1 MIKNMTKKNKKVYVA
16 MSADLLHHGHI
27 NILAYAASLGDVVV
41 GLLTDKAIAT
51 YKRLPF
57 LTYDQRHQVME
68 NMKGVVRIIPQ
79 DTMDYDENLRKEK
92 PDFVI
97 HGDDWKTGI
106 QKPFRDKAL
115 KIIKEWGGELIE
127 LPYTNDVS
135 SSLIDQQIKS
145 IGTTPNTR
153 MQVLRRL
160 LDVRP
165 LLRGLEVHNGIS
177 GLIAENAFHE
187 DLNGRHEFDFVWSSS
202 LTDST
207 SKGKPD
213 IEAVD
218 MTSRLSGVN
227 DIFEVTTKPMI
238 FDADTGGKPEHF
250 VFSVKSLERIGVSAV
265 IIEDKI
271 GLKKNSLFGNEV
283 KQEQDDPR
291 QFAEKIK
298 MGKQAQVTD
307 DFMIISRIE
316 SLILEK
322 PLSDALE
329 RAEIYADAGV
339 DSIMIHSKEKE
350 PDEILEFCKE
360 YDRLKI
366 DLPLVVVP
374 TSYNSVTEKTLEDH
388 GVNIVIYA
396 NHMLRAAY
404 PAMLNTA
411 HSILENKRSKEAEK
425 YCMPIKEILE
435 LVPGTK

>member
-1 MIKNMTKKNKKVYVA
+1 MTKNNKKVYVA

-27 NILAYAASLGDVVV
+27 NILSHAASLGEIVI
-41 GLLTDKAIAT
+41 GLLTDKAIST

-57 LTYDQRHQVME
+57 LSYEERHQVLF
-68 NMKGVVRIIPQ
+68 NMKGVVKIIPQ
-79 DTMDYDENLRKEK
+79 HNMDYEDNLRKEK
-92 PDFVI
+92 PDFVV

-106 QKPFRDKAL
+106 QKPYRDKV
-115 KIIKEWGGELIE
+115 INTIKEWGGELIE
-127 LPYTNDVS
+127 IPYTDDVS
-135 SSLIDQQIKS
+135 STSIDQQIKS
-145 IGTTPNTR
+145 IGTTPNNR
-153 MQVLRRL
+153 MQLIRRL
-160 LDVRP
+160 LEAKP
-165 LLRGLEVHNGIS
+165 ILRGLEVHNGIS
-177 GLIAENAFHE
+177 ALIAENVYHE
-187 DLNGRHEFDFVWSSS
+187 DKKGRHEFDFVWSSS

-218 MTSRLSGVN
+218 MTSRLNGVN

-283 KQEQDDPR
+283 KQEQDEPKE
-291 QFAEKIK
+291 FAEKIK
-298 MGKQAQVTD
+298 SGKKAQVTD
-307 DFMIISRIE
+307 DFMIVSRIE

-322 PLSDALE
+322 PLSDALD

-339 DSIMIHSKEKE
+339 DSIMIHSKEKK
-350 PDEILEFCKE
+350 PDEILEFCVE
-360 YDRLKI
+360 YNRLGI
-366 DLPLVVVP
+366 GLPLVVVP
-374 TSYNSVTEKTLEDH
+374 TSYNSVSEDVLLDH

-411 HSILENKRSKEAEK
+411 QSILENKRSKEAEQ

>member
-1 MIKNMTKKNKKVYVA
+1 MTNKNKRVYVA

-27 NILAYAASLGDVVV
+27 NILSHAASLGEVVI

-57 LTYDQRHQVME
+57 LSYDQRYQILL
-68 NMKGVVRIIPQ
+68 NMKGVIEIIPQ
-79 DTMDYDENLRKEK
+79 DSMDYEENLKKVK
-92 PDFVI
+92 PDFVV

-106 QKPFRDKAL
+106 QKPYRDKV
-115 KIIKEWGGELIE
+115 ISTIKEWGGELIE

-145 IGTTPNTR
+145 IGTTPNNR
-153 MQVLRRL
+153 MQSLKRL
-160 LDVRP
+160 LYARP

-177 GLIAENAFHE
+177 GLIAENVYHE
-187 DLNGRHEFDFVWSSS
+187 DSEGRHEFDFVWSSS

-218 MTSRLSGVN
+218 MTSRLNGVN

-238 FDADTGGKPEHF
+238 FDADTGGKLEHF
-250 VFSVKSLERIGVSAV
+250 IFSVKSLERIGVSAV

-283 KQEQDDPR
+283 KQEQDDPED
-291 QFAEKIK
+291 FALKIK
-298 MGKQAQVTD
+298 AGKQAQVTE
-307 DFMIISRIE
+307 DFMIIARIE

-322 PLSDALE
+322 PLSDALN
-329 RAEIYADAGV
+329 RAQIYADAGV

-350 PDEILEFCKE
+350 PDEILEFCRE
-360 YDRLKI
+360 YERLSI
-366 DLPLVVVP
+366 GLPLVVVP
-374 TSYNSVTEKTLEDH
+374 TSYNSVTENILENH

-404 PAMLNTA
+404 PAMKNTA
-411 HSILENKRSKEAEK
+411 QSILENKRSKEAEQF
-425 YCMPIKEILE
+425 CMPIKEILE

>member
-1 MIKNMTKKNKKVYVA
+1 MTNKNKRVYVA

-27 NILAYAASLGDVVV
+27 NILSHAASLGEVVI

-57 LTYDQRHQVME
+57 LSYDQRYQILL
-68 NMKGVVRIIPQ
+68 NMKGVIEIIPQ
-79 DTMDYDENLRKEK
+79 DSMDYEENLKKVK
-92 PDFVI
+92 PDFVV

-106 QKPFRDKAL
+106 QKPYRDKV
-115 KIIKEWGGELIE
+115 ISTIKEWGGELIE

-145 IGTTPNTR
+145 IGTTPNNR
-153 MQVLRRL
+153 MQSLKRL
-160 LDVRP
+160 LYARP

-177 GLIAENAFHE
+177 GLIAENVYHE
-187 DLNGRHEFDFVWSSS
+187 DSEGRHEFDFVWSSS

-218 MTSRLSGVN
+218 MTSRLNGVN

-238 FDADTGGKPEHF
+238 FDADTGGKLEHF
-250 VFSVKSLERIGVSAV
+250 IFSVKSLERIGVSAV
-265 IIEDKI
+265 IIEDKV

-283 KQEQDDPR
+283 KQEQDDPED
-291 QFAEKIK
+291 FALKIK
-298 MGKQAQVTD
+298 AGKQAQVTD
-307 DFMIISRIE
+307 DFMIIARIE

-322 PLSDALE
+322 PLSDALN
-329 RAEIYADAGV
+329 RAQIYADAGV

-350 PDEILEFCKE
+350 PDEILEFCRE
-360 YDRLKI
+360 YERLSI
-366 DLPLVVVP
+366 GLPLVVVP
-374 TSYNSVTEKTLEDH
+374 TSYNSVTENILENH

-404 PAMLNTA
+404 PAMKNTA
-411 HSILENKRSKEAEK
+411 QSILENKRSKEAEQF
-425 YCMPIKEILE
+425 CMPIKEILE

>member
-1 MIKNMTKKNKKVYVA
+1 MTNKNKRVYVA

-27 NILAYAASLGDVVV
+27 NILSHAASLGEVVV

-57 LTYDQRHQVME
+57 LSYDQRYQILL
-68 NMKGVVRIIPQ
+68 NMKGVIEIIPQ
-79 DTMDYDENLRKEK
+79 DSMDYEENLKKVK
-92 PDFVI
+92 PDFVV

-106 QKPFRDKAL
+106 QKPYRDKV
-115 KIIKEWGGELIE
+115 ISTIKEWGGELIE

-145 IGTTPNTR
+145 IGTTPNNR
-153 MQVLRRL
+153 MQSLKRL
-160 LDVRP
+160 LYARP

-177 GLIAENAFHE
+177 GLIAENVYHE
-187 DLNGRHEFDFVWSSS
+187 DSEGRHEFDFVWSSS

-218 MTSRLSGVN
+218 MTSRLNGVN

-238 FDADTGGKPEHF
+238 FDADTGGKLEHF
-250 VFSVKSLERIGVSAV
+250 IFSVKSLERIGVSAV
-265 IIEDKI
+265 IIEDKV

-283 KQEQDDPR
+283 KQEQDDPED
-291 QFAEKIK
+291 FALKIK
-298 MGKQAQVTD
+298 AGKQAQVTE
-307 DFMIISRIE
+307 DFMIIARIE

-322 PLSDALE
+322 PLSDALN
-329 RAEIYADAGV
+329 RAQIYADAGV

-350 PDEILEFCKE
+350 PDEILEFCRE
-360 YDRLKI
+360 YERLSI
-366 DLPLVVVP
+366 GLPLVVVP
-374 TSYNSVTEKTLEDH
+374 TSYNSVTENILENH

-404 PAMLNTA
+404 PAMKNTA
-411 HSILENKRSKEAEK
+411 QSILENKRSKEAEQF
-425 YCMPIKEILE
+425 CMPIKEILE

>member
-1 MIKNMTKKNKKVYVA
+1 MTNKNKRVYVA

-27 NILAYAASLGDVVV
+27 NILSHAASLGGVVV

-57 LTYDQRHQVME
+57 LSYDQRYQILL
-68 NMKGVVRIIPQ
+68 NMKGVIEIIPQ
-79 DTMDYDENLRKEK
+79 DSMDYEENLKKVK
-92 PDFVI
+92 PDFVV

-106 QKPFRDKAL
+106 QKPYRDKV
-115 KIIKEWGGELIE
+115 ISTIKEWGGELIE

-145 IGTTPNTR
+145 IGTTPNNR
-153 MQVLRRL
+153 MQSLKRL
-160 LDVRP
+160 LYARP

-177 GLIAENAFHE
+177 GLIAENVYHE
-187 DLNGRHEFDFVWSSS
+187 DSEGRHEFDFVWSSS

-218 MTSRLSGVN
+218 MTSRLNGVN

-238 FDADTGGKPEHF
+238 FDADTGGKLEHF
-250 VFSVKSLERIGVSAV
+250 IFSVKSLERIGVSAV
-265 IIEDKI
+265 IIEDKV

-283 KQEQDDPR
+283 KQEQDDPED
-291 QFAEKIK
+291 FALKIK
-298 MGKQAQVTD
+298 AGKQAQVTE
-307 DFMIISRIE
+307 DFMIIARIE

-322 PLSDALE
+322 PLSDALN
-329 RAEIYADAGV
+329 RAQIYADAGV

-350 PDEILEFCKE
+350 PDEILEFCRE
-360 YDRLKI
+360 YERLSI
-366 DLPLVVVP
+366 GLPLVVVP
-374 TSYNSVTEKTLEDH
+374 TSYNSVTENILENH

-404 PAMLNTA
+404 PAMKNTA
-411 HSILENKRSKEAEK
+411 QSILENKRSKEAEQF
-425 YCMPIKEILE
+425 CMPIKEILE

>member
-1 MIKNMTKKNKKVYVA
+1 MTKDNKKVYVA

-27 NILAYAASLGDVVV
+27 NILSYAASLGEVVI
-41 GLLTDKAIAT
+41 GLLTDKAIST

-57 LTYDQRHQVME
+57 LSYDQRHQVLL

-79 DTMDYDENLRKEK
+79 DSMDYEDNLRKEK
-92 PDFVI
+92 PDFVV
-97 HGDDWKTGI
+97 HGDDWKTGF
-106 QKPFRDKAL
+106 QKPYRDKVIAT
-115 KIIKEWGGELIE
+115 INEWGGELVE

-135 SSLIDQQIKS
+135 STLIDQQIKS
-145 IGTTPNTR
+145 IGTTPSNR
-153 MQVLRRL
+153 MQSLRRL
-160 LDVRP
+160 LEARP
-165 LLRGLEVHNGIS
+165 ILRGLEVHNGIS
-177 GLIAENAFHE
+177 GLIAENVYHE
-187 DLNGRHEFDFVWSSS
+187 DSDGRHEFDFVWSSS

-218 MTSRLSGVN
+218 MTSRLSSVN

-250 VFSVKSLERIGVSAV
+250 FFSVKSLERIGVSAV

-283 KQEQDDPR
+283 KQEQDEPEE
-291 QFAEKIK
+291 FAEKIRV
-298 MGKQAQVTD
+298 GKQAQVTE
-307 DFMIISRIE
+307 DFMIIARIE

-329 RAEIYADAGV
+329 RAQVYADAGV
-339 DSIMIHSKEKE
+339 DSIMIHSKEKQ
-350 PDEILEFCKE
+350 PDEILEFCRE
-360 YDRLKI
+360 YDRLDI
-366 DLPLVVVP
+366 GLPLVAVP
-374 TSYNSVTEKTLEDH
+374 SSYNSVTEKILEDH

-404 PAMLNTA
+404 PAMVNTA
-411 HSILENKRSKEAEK
+411 QSILENKRSKEAEE
-425 YCMPIKEILE
+425 YCMSIKEILE

>member
-1 MIKNMTKKNKKVYVA
+1 MTKKSKRVYVA

-27 NILAYAASLGDVVV
+27 NILSHAASLGEVVV

-57 LTYDQRHQVME
+57 LSYDQRYQILL
-68 NMKGVVRIIPQ
+68 NMKGVIEIIPQ
-79 DTMDYDENLRKEK
+79 DSMDYEENLRKVK
-92 PDFVI
+92 PDFVV
-97 HGDDWKTGI
+97 HGDDWRTGI
-106 QKPFRDKAL
+106 QKPYRDKV
-115 KIIKEWGGELIE
+115 ISTIKEWKGELIE

-145 IGTTPNTR
+145 IGTTPNNR
-153 MQVLRRL
+153 MQSFKRL
-160 LDVRP
+160 LYARP

-177 GLIAENAFHE
+177 GLIAENAYHE
-187 DLNGRHEFDFVWSSS
+187 DSKGRHEFDFVWSSS

-218 MTSRLSGVN
+218 MTSRLNGVN
-227 DIFEVTTKPMI
+227 DIFEVTTKPMV
-238 FDADTGGKPEHF
+238 FDADTGGKLEHF
-250 VFSVKSLERIGVSAV
+250 IFSVKSLERIGVSAV

-283 KQEQDDPR
+283 KQEQDDPEG
-291 QFAEKIK
+291 FAMKIK
-298 MGKQAQVTD
+298 AGKQAQVTE
-307 DFMIISRIE
+307 DFMIIARIE

-322 PLSDALE
+322 PLSDALD
-329 RAEIYADAGV
+329 RAQIYADAGV

-350 PDEILEFCKE
+350 PNEILEFCRE
-360 YDRLKI
+360 YERLSI
-366 DLPLVVVP
+366 GLPLVVVP
-374 TSYNSVTEKTLEDH
+374 TSYNSVTEDVLEDH

-404 PAMLNTA
+404 PAMSSTA
-411 HSILENKRSKEAEK
+411 QSILENKRSKEAEK
-425 YCMPIKEILE
+425 FCMPIKEILE